1 MEKTTAKHM
10 STAQMT
16 VTALMTAITCILAP
30 MALPIPISPVP
41 ISLTNLVIFFMAYI
55 LGMKLSVASYVLY
68 LLLGTVGLPVFSGF
82 SGGVGKLLG
91 PTGGYLI
98 GFIFLAAIAGFFV
111 EKFPAKIYMHVV
123 GMIIGMAICYIFGTA
138 WLAGQLG
145 MSFVAALGV
154 GVIPYLPGDTAKI
167 IIAII
172 AGPQIRKAVS
182 VPLVLHGCSGIP
194 DEQMREAVNLG
205 MSKFNIATEY
215 FAATYDAFNATI
227 EKTGHNR
234 NGVAMFFGVQQGMV
248 DFVRGKIRLLNP
260 NGFSL

>member
-1 MEKTTAKHM
+1 MMDVGRKTKMEKTTVKHM

-111 EKFPAKIYMHVV
+111 EKFPASVRKFFIV
-123 GMIIGMAICYIFGTA
+123 GWAGLRLCGTGKNQVTY
-138 WLAGQLG
+138 LQVGDG
-145 MSFVAALGV
+145 AAV
-154 GVIPYLPGDTAKI
+154 RA
-167 IIAII
+167 
-172 AGPQIRKAVS
+172 QQ
-182 VPLVLHGCSGIP
+182 VLCLLHQHS
-194 DEQMREAVNLG
+194 AY
-205 MSKFNIATEY
+205 S
-215 FAATYDAFNATI
+215 
-227 EKTGHNR
+227 
-234 NGVAMFFGVQQGMV
+234 
-248 DFVRGKIRLLNP
+248 RLRRRDPSPVL
-260 NGFSL
+260 